1 MRKLI
6 EKKLVVSLLPERHDN
21 SNKSSFGKVLNIAG
35 SFAYSGSA
43 FLSSKSALKVGAGY
57 VTLACPNEI
66 IQRIA
71 PVLPEVT
78 YLPLESDK
86 NGAIS
91 GDNQIEDLYNYDVV
105 SVGCGLSTG
114 IGVQSFVL
122 NLLPKINSRQRL
134 LIDADGINILGMHKG
149 EFSVKNAVITP
160 HPKELSRLLNVSV
173 AEIVDNREKYARIT
187 SQTFGCITVLKG
199 HKTIVTNGEKIFVN
213 TTGNSALAKAGTGD
227 VLSGI
232 ISGFL
237 AQKMSPLD
245 ASILGVYLHG
255 LAGDIASDDYSQYS
269 VLASDVIDYLPFA
282 FNEILMSE

>member
-187 SQTFGCITVLKG
+187 SQTFECITVLKG